1 MKYFSIIFWLISFF
15 LISSCSLNNE
25 QKTEKKE
32 QNNKDDVKVSYIYQ
46 NDETFNTIKKQ
57 GAIIVKQT
65 EVALGTALKN
75 AMKDGGPEHAIE
87 FCNHEAMRITDSM
100 SVLKDVTIRRIAKKN
115 RNPKNATNEV
125 ESKIFKQ
132 YVMEY
137 LTGTQTKPRIA
148 INTEGHPVYYKLIK
162 TNSMCLTC
170 HGKPGETM
178 SNDLAK
184 KIQALYPEDKA
195 INFEDGHP
203 RGMWA
208 VTFNKLNVDSK

>member
-1 MKYFSIIFWLISFF
+1 MKYLNIISFV
-15 LISSCSLNNE
+15 ISIVVITACNPKAENESNN
-25 QKTEKKE
+25 KEKKG
-32 QNNKDDVKVSYIYQ
+32 DDVKVSYIYQ
-46 NDETFNTIKKQ
+46 NDETFKTIKKQ

-75 AMKDGGPEHAIE
+75 AMAEGGPEYAID
-87 FCNHEAMRITDSM
+87 FCNLEALHITDSM
-100 SVLKDVTIRRIAKKN
+100 STDKGVIIKRVAKKN
-115 RNPKNATNEV
+115 RNPKNETDDI

-137 LTGTQTKPRIA
+137 LTGAPLKPRIA
-148 INTEGHPVYYKLIK
+148 VNKDGHPVYYKIIK

-170 HGKPGETM
+170 HGIPGETM

-184 KIQALYPEDKA
+184 KIRELYPEDKA

-208 VTFNKLNVDSK
+208 VTFSKLNINSK